1 MIELLEIERDA
12 IAEIANRGI
21 GTAAAALSE
30 MVQEEIEL
38 SLPSVEFLTPRE
50 VSNRISP
57 DHQQRMAAVAEA
69 FDGPFAGE
77 SLILFTEAKGLDLVA
92 SILEQGQPSTRLTE
106 LEEEAL
112 TEIGN
117 VVLNGCLSGI
127 ANTLGE
133 EITVAIP
140 RILHGSAGQIFSA
153 AAPESDE
160 LVLLLNIRFSIRSRD
175 VDGYITFILDIRAA
189 QRLKQLVAA
198 YIQNLSA

>member
-1 MIELLEIERDA
+1 MIELEEIERDA
-12 IAEIANRGI
+12 IVEIANRGI

-30 MVQEEIEL
+30 MVREEIEL
-38 SLPSVEFLTPRE
+38 NLPSVEFLTPEE
-50 VSNRISP
+50 VAHRISP
-57 DHQQRMAAVAEA
+57 DCEQRMAAVAEA

-77 SLILFTEAKGLDLVA
+77 SLILFTETKGLDLVA

-127 ANTLGE
+127 ANALGE

-140 RILHGSAGQIFSA
+140 RILHGSSRQIFSA
-153 AAPESDE
+153 AAPESDK
-160 LVLLLNIRFSIRSRD
+160 LVLLLNIKFCIRSRD
-175 VDGYITFILDIRAA
+175 VEGYITFILGIHAA
-189 QRLKQLVAA
+189 QRFKELVAA
-198 YIQNLSA
+198 YIKTLMA